1 MGKGLASE
9 KHKRAIEERREL
21 VSSLV
26 RRKLTIR
33 RICAELEAAGYVNP
47 ATGKAWSHNAIHEDI
62 TALKEEWRQNAQANI
77 EQHFADLLAEYEE
90 VKSAGW
96 QAGNLSAV
104 LKAMDSQREMFGF
117 KSMTTDY
124 DWRKELEAAGV
135 KASDVFEQ
143 LVNQI
148 AEHIGGE

>member
-1 MGKGLASE
+1 MA
-9 KHKRAIEERREL
+9 KRAVSAKHERAMQERREI

-26 RRKLTIR
+26 RRKLTLR
-33 RICAELEAAGYVNP
+33 RIAAELEAAGYINP
-47 ATGKAWSHNAIHEDI
+47 DTGKAWTHEIIRRDI
-62 TALKEEWRQNAQANI
+62 DILKEEWRQNAQANI
-77 EQHFADLLAEYEE
+77 EQHYADMLAEYEE

-117 KSMTTDY
+117 KSMNTDY

-148 AEHIGGE
+148 AENMAEG